1 MPDGP
6 PPPSRDSLGYAGS
19 FLVLLAVPGGLWCAI
34 FALVNT
40 LHYAS
45 GLPGQGS
52 WVAYFLVMF
61 WWGAASSAT
70 TLVLALR
77 RPARTVRK
85 MTAGLAAQALALL
98 WPLHLALLVGYAATS
113 RSLPR
118 TLRVLAVPAGAAVLI
133 AGSMWG
139 VRACDTSQVRWDNS
153 ATAATVTGGW
163 HGLPPLSP
171 GSAGYEFRAAPRRSG
186 ALLHRGRG
194 LSAQPTSHRRLDR
207 ACPARC
213 R

>member
-45 GLPGQGS
+45 DLPGQDS
-52 WVAYFLVMF
+52 WVAYFMVMF
-61 WWGAASSAT
+61 WWGATASAT

-77 RPARTVRK
+77 RPAHTVRK
-85 MTAGLAAQALALL
+85 MTAGLAAQTLALL
-98 WPLHLALLVGYAATS
+98 WPLQLALLVGYAATS

-118 TLRVLAVPAGAAVLI
+118 TLRVLAVPAGVAVLI
-133 AGSMWG
+133 AGGTWG
-139 VRACDTSQVRWDNS
+139 VRACDTTQVRRGNS
-153 ATAATVTGGW
+153 PTAATVTTGW
-163 HGLPPLSP
+163 HSLPPLSP
-171 GSAGYEFRAAPRRSG
+171 GSAGYEFPRGPASVWGTRSPG
-186 ALLHRGRG
+186 VRP
-194 LSAQPTSHRRLDR
+194 LSSTHFA
-207 ACPARC
+207 
-213 R
+213 